1 MSALIAAISISLDG
15 YVAGPDQ
22 SAEDPLG
29 KGGEQLHEW
38 MFKASSWH
46 DEHRSEGGEDSVDS
60 QLLAELRE
68 RVGATIMGRG
78 MYSGGS
84 GAWAEDPRAAGWW
97 GEDPPFHQP
106 VFVLTSHARDPLPMQ
121 GGTTYTF
128 VPDGIESALEQAR
141 AAADGKDV
149 HVAGGAAAISQ
160 YMAAGLLDELTLHI
174 APVLLGDGARLFD
187 GVGPRRME
195 RTRVIESPSG
205 VTHVVLRH

>member
-1 MSALIAAISISLDG
+1 
-15 YVAGPDQ
+15 
-22 SAEDPLG
+22 
-29 KGGEQLHEW
+29 
-38 MFKASSWH
+38 MFNASSWH
-46 DEHRSEGGEDSVDS
+46 DEHGSEGGEDSVDS

-84 GAWAEDPRAAGWW
+84 GPWARSDPRAAGWW

-106 VFVLTSHARDPLPMQ
+106 VFVLTSHAREPLPMQ

-128 VPDGIESALEQAR
+128 VHDGIESALEQAR

-160 YMAAGLLDELTLHI
+160 YMAAGALDELTLAHR
-174 APVLLGDGARLFD
+174 AGAAGRRRAAVRRRRPAADGAH
-187 GVGPRRME
+187 PRDRSRRPASLM
-195 RTRVIESPSG
+195 SF
-205 VTHVVLRH
+205 